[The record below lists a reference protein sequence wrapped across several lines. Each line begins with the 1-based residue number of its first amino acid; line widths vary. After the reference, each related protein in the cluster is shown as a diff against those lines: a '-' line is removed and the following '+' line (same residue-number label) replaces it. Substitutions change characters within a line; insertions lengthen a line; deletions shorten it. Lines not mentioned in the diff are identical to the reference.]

1 MLLPMLW
8 KRDNRE
14 LCNCNNDPF
23 AEIDRWMNDFWGG
36 SLFDGAEG
44 GALFSGLKTDVIE
57 KDGHYELEADL
68 PGFDKEDIHVDVKDD
83 VLTVTAEHK
92 EDREEKKDGKYLRRE
107 RGYRSYK
114 RSFRVDGLNQDDI
127 RAQYKNGVLT
137 LTLPKK
143 EALPEKEEDVKRIAV
158 TD

>member
-14 LCNCNNDPF
+14 VSNCSCNQSPF
-23 AEIDRWMNDFWGG
+23 AEIDRWMNDFFGG
-36 SLFDGAEG
+36 GLFDGAENNSFFG
-44 GALFSGLKTDVIE
+44 GLKTDVIE

-68 PGFDKEDIHVDVKDD
+68 PGFDKEEIRVDVKDD
-83 VLTVTAEHK
+83 VLTVSAEHSEDKK
-92 EDREEKKDGKYLRRE
+92 EGNYLRRE
-107 RGYRSYK
+107 RGFRSYR
-114 RSFRVDGLNQDDI
+114 RSFRVDGLNQEDI

-137 LTLPKK
+137 VTLPKK
-143 EALPEKEEDVKRIAV
+143 EVLPEAKDDVKRITV